1 MATDAPENSRLA
13 GTALRLRDISKI
25 YPGTVALH
33 KVNIEVLKGEVHG
46 IIGKNGAGKS
56 TLVEI
61 IAGIIPPSGGEIF
74 IGAQSFEA
82 LSRISARREKIAF
95 VPQEPQVILD
105 FSVAENLFIS
115 DYESRGRLI
124 NWPKLYAKAE
134 RVVKKAGLNMNVRI
148 KAGDLSI
155 SEQQLLLVLKAC
167 YVEDARIIILDEA
180 SASLSQEDE
189 ELLYQIIQE
198 RKKQGNTILFISHR
212 TDELLRVCDRVTV
225 LRDGRSIAATACS
238 DLDKDKLSALI
249 VGEETAKPQTGGDG
263 GHVSAGIG
271 EDMVILEVDQL
282 TRAGLYQKIS
292 FKLKKGEILGLAG
305 LRGSGRTEIFK
316 GIVGI
321 DPADDGFIKIKG
333 VKKRYTNPSQA
344 LREGMVYL
352 PEDREKEGLIK
363 ILSVR
368 ENLILN
374 SLNKITKGL
383 LVNRKKEKELVADL
397 VNNLD
402 IKIASPEQEV
412 SQLSG
417 GNKQKVVV
425 GKISA
430 TKPLVFLLDEPTKG
444 VDISAKQSILEII
457 KTKLRQDAGIVI
469 TSPGLEDLI
478 NICDR
483 ILVVYQGNITGEF
496 GRGEF
501 SEGDLYLAIQGGVK
515 EKDHNN

>member
-1 MATDAPENSRLA
+1 MATDAPENSRLT

-33 KVNIEVLKGEVHG
+33 KVNIEVLTGEVHG

-61 IAGIIPPSGGEIF
+61 IAGIIPPSGGEIL
-74 IGAQSFEA
+74 IGNQSFET

-124 NWPKLYAKAE
+124 NWPELYAKAE

-180 SASLSQEDE
+180 SASLSQKDE

-225 LRDGRSIAATACS
+225 LRDGRSIAAIACS
-238 DLDKDKLSALI
+238 GLDKDKLSALI

-263 GHVSAGIG
+263 GPVSAGTG
-271 EDMVILEVDQL
+271 EDMVLLEVDSL
-282 TRAGLYQKIS
+282 TRAGLYHKIS

-321 DPADDGFIKIKG
+321 DPADDGFIKIRG

-374 SLNKITKGL
+374 SLNKISKGL

-444 VDISAKQSILEII
+444 VDISSKQSILGII
-457 KTKLRQDAGIVI
+457 KTKLSKDAGIVI

-515 EKDHNN
+515 EKDHND